1 MNPMAQLYYKKASY
15 SPYRDRIPLQIVR
28 AEAELSAEER
38 AYLTAVEKGD
48 YAGVKMAL
56 QEAEIYYNININC
69 LDPLGR
75 SALLI
80 AIENENLEVMELLLS
95 HGVHV
100 GDALLYSI
108 RKEVVGAVE
117 LLLSYRKPSG
127 EKQASALMMD
137 TQFSEFTPDITP
149 IMLAAHTNNYEI
161 IKLLVQRK
169 VTIPRPHQIRC
180 DCVECVSSSE
190 VDSLRHSRS
199 RLNIYKTLASPSL
212 IALSSEDP
220 ILTAF
225 RLGWELKELSK
236 VENEF
241 RQEYEELSQQCKLFA
256 KDLLDQAR
264 SSRELEIILNHRDD
278 HSEELDPRECRDLAK
293 LKLAI
298 KYHQKEFVAQ
308 PNCQQLLAT
317 LWYDGFPGWRR
328 RHWVVKL
335 VTCFTLGL
343 LFPIFSIIYLLAP
356 KSTLGLFI
364 KKPFIKFICHTAS
377 YLTFLLLLLLASQHI
392 VRTDLHVQGPPPTI
406 VEWMILPWVL
416 GFIWAEIKEMWDGGF
431 TEYVH
436 DWWNLMDFAMNS
448 LYLATISLK
457 MVAYIKYNSSRPR
470 EEWEMWH
477 PTLIAEALFA
487 IANIFSSLR
496 LISLFTANSHLGPLQ
511 ISLGRMLLDI
521 LKFLFIYCL
530 VLLAFAN
537 GLNQLYFYYETE
549 AADEPNHCKG
559 IRCERQNNAF
569 STLFETLQ
577 SLFWSVFGLLSLYVT
592 NVKAR
597 HEFTEFV
604 GATMFGT
611 YNVISLVVLLN
622 MLIAM
627 MNNSYQLIADHA
639 DIEWKFARTKLWMS
653 YFDEGG
659 TLPPPFNIIP
669 SPKSVWYLCVWL
681 HNRLCGQGHPRPEE
695 QHKHENLKEFTERHA
710 DNLIQ
715 NQHYQEVIRNLVK
728 RYVAAMI
735 RRTKTDEGLTEENF
749 KELKQDISSFR
760 YEVLD
765 LLGNRK
771 PPRRTYSSSSEATQQ
786 DDAAELEQDEERRV
800 KDASSGEGA
809 ESSRVRSSVSFAQVD
824 RKNRESQ
831 YSVSALFR
839 SMAGVEEHPD
849 DRLKS
854 NGLRKSKWSPSSF
867 VRTSSRLQR
876 FSRSKKD
883 SLRRLGLLF
892 HRMNGHMPE
901 ARTQSLGNQPLQQQQ
916 QSAYSISNTVLQPQ
930 TSWQDPQA
938 LPEDRVTRSELHLH
952 TLGVGSRERDSNPM
966 QSTSQQAN
974 GRDSILLRP
983 PGHSSLPP
991 LHCASSL
998 TASSS
1003 RLLSS
1008 NEDLCQAWVGP
1019 CDSLGSSFWEQ
1030 EDSVTTQL

>member
-1 MNPMAQLYYKKASY
+1 MAQLYYKKVNY

-28 AEAELSAEER
+28 AEAELSQEEK
-38 AYLTAVEKGD
+38 AYLIAVEKGD
-48 YAGVKMAL
+48 YASVKHAL

-69 LDPLGR
+69 MDPLGR

-80 AIENENLEVMELLLS
+80 AIENENLEIMELLLS
-95 HGVHV
+95 HSIYV
-100 GDALLYSI
+100 GDALLYAI

-127 EKQASALMMD
+127 EKQVPTLMMD

-161 IKLLVQRK
+161 IKLLVQRR

-180 DCVECVSSSE
+180 NCVECVSSSE

-199 RLNIYKTLASPSL
+199 RLNIYKALASPSL

-241 RQEYEELSQQCKLFA
+241 KAEYEELSQQCKRFA

-278 HSEELDPRECRDLAK
+278 QSEELDPQKCHDLAK
-293 LKLAI
+293 LKVAI

-328 RHWVVKL
+328 KHWAVKL
-335 VTCFTLGL
+335 LTCITIGL
-343 LFPIFSIIYLLAP
+343 LFPVLSVAYLIAP
-356 KSTLGLFI
+356 KSRLGLFI
-364 KKPFIKFICHTAS
+364 KKPFIKFICHTGS
-377 YLTFLLLLLLASQHI
+377 YLTFLFMLLLASQHI
-392 VRTDLHVQGPPPTI
+392 VRTDLHVQGPPPTV

-416 GFIWAEIKEMWDGGF
+416 GFIWGEIKEMWDGGF
-431 TEYVH
+431 NEYVH

-457 MVAYIKYNSSRPR
+457 IVAYVKYNGSRPR

-487 IANIFSSLR
+487 ISNILSSLR

-537 GLNQLYFYYETE
+537 GLNQLYFYYETSASE
-549 AADEPNHCKG
+549 EPNNCKG
-559 IRCERQNNAF
+559 IRCEKQNNAF

-577 SLFWSVFGLLSLYVT
+577 SLFWSVFGLLNLYVT

-669 SPKSVWYLCVWL
+669 SPKSIWYLCKWI
-681 HNRLCGQGHPRPEE
+681 HKQLCPDMDSEDE
-695 QHKHENLKEFTERHA
+695 QKRHENLKTFTERHA

-735 RRTKTDEGLTEENF
+735 RNSKTNEGLTEENF

-771 PPRRTYSSSSEATQQ
+771 PQRRSYSTSSTEVSQK
-786 DDAAELEQDEERRV
+786 DENNE
-800 KDASSGEGA
+800 DGSGEKA
-809 ESSRVRSSVSFAQVD
+809 KAKSVSFNIANKKKD
-824 RKNRESQ
+824 FN
-831 YSVSALFR
+831 VSALIKTM
-839 SMAGVEEHPD
+839 SGIEIVEEKP
-849 DRLKS
+849 KS
-854 NGLRKSKWSPSSF
+854 NGINKRSF
-867 VRTSSRLQR
+867 VRNGNRVQRLSS
-876 FSRSKKD
+876 SKKE
-883 SLRRLGLLF
+883 SFKRLGLLF
-892 HRMNGHMPE
+892 SKMNGHVPE
-901 ARTQSLGNQPLQQQQ
+901 PNSEPMYTISDGVIQPH
-916 QSAYSISNTVLQPQ
+916 YM
-930 TSWQDPQA
+930 WQDMKYSQIDK
-938 LPEDRVTRSELHLH
+938 EREENCSKSENNLNEVDYSGNMRL
-952 TLGVGSRERDSNPM
+952 TGQSKECPM
-966 QSTSQQAN
+966 VCTS
-974 GRDSILLRP
+974 S
-983 PGHSSLPP
+983 
-991 LHCASSL
+991 LHCASNIC
-998 TASSS
+998 
-1003 RLLSS
+1003 SS
-1008 NEDLCQAWVGP
+1008 NSKLIDSTEDVFDSWGET
-1019 CDSLGSSFWEQ
+1019 CDLLINQWKDGQ
-1030 EDSVTTQL
+1030 EDHITTRL